1 MVQYTQPRAAA
12 EGVMPQA
19 ASRVRA
25 AAADTRAAVKCL
37 YHPQAVSYGT
47 VMGALHGIHFQ
58 RATKLL
64 ICFNWF
70 MLLAYFLLSLTN
82 CYFIIADEVGSGIC
96 GWALSII
103 AAVSV
108 VPAVQVRTFHYL
120 APMSTVGLVGMIV
133 MVIIVLVSLAV
144 YPVAPPADSVSDL
157 WPSSDLTFLQLYSN
171 VSNIIFA
178 YQGQSMFFELMAEM
192 R

>member
-1 MVQYTQPRAAA
+1 MFAKVGGDA
-12 EGVMPQA
+12 EGL
-19 ASRVRA
+19 
-25 AAADTRAAVKCL
+25 TRAG
-37 YHPQAVSYGT
+37 QAY
-47 VMGALHGIHFQ
+47 
-58 RATKLL
+58 
-64 ICFNWF
+64 
-70 MLLAYFLLSLTN
+70 YLLSLTN

-120 APMSTVGLVGMIV
+120 APMATVGLVGMIV
-133 MVIIVLVSLAV
+133 MVIIVIVSLAV

-157 WPSSDLTFLQLYSN
+157 WPSSELTFLQLYSN

-178 YQGQSMFFELMAEM
+178 FQGQSMFFELMAEM
-192 R
+192 RWVSEGGGEAALSD